1 MSYAIDPYEIL
12 GLPSSANS
20 ADINK
25 AYERL
30 AARLDPKRNPYPSAA
45 SQYLVISDAYK
56 IISDPVGKRRYDEFI
71 HAQPDTEKNKP
82 VFSMRVTPSKR
93 SVKPLPEEQ
102 VIYLLA
108 ELTAPPQAVEM
119 MQKREVRLNVTLVI
133 DQSKSMDDEQRMER
147 VKAAAQA
154 IITELTNQ
162 DVLSVV
168 SFNDRASIVIPAT
181 PVQDKMAMRA
191 RIGMIQPMGGTEIY
205 KGLLEGVNQTR
216 KYLSPQMVNHII
228 LLTDGRTF
236 GDEEKAL
243 DLAKKAA
250 DQGISISAMGLGSD
264 WNDKFLDQLASSTG
278 GTSTFIKSVN
288 MVQKFMDEQLRSLSN
303 AFAERLTLLISPDS
317 DVQLEMAFKLSP
329 HPQPLAHEGGVVPL
343 AGMQPNRPISILLQL
358 QLPAAMNIGKRSLVH
373 VMASGDIM
381 VNQAKPHKTTSDI
394 TIDVAEKSVTED
406 APPASIVDAL
416 SKLTLYRLQEKAQ
429 EAIDEGNFEEAT
441 RRLQYLGTRL
451 IDMGEEELGR
461 QAMSEA
467 AMVQHTHAF
476 SNEASKKTIKY
487 QTRSLISGAG
497 MKEALTNLFSSD
509 ES

>member
-12 GLPSSANS
+12 SLSSSAS
-20 ADINK
+20 LTDINK

-30 AARLDPKRNPYPSAA
+30 VARLDPKRNPYPAAA
-45 SQYLVISDAYK
+45 SQYQIVNDAYK
-56 IISDPVGKRRYDEFI
+56 IISDPVGRRRYDEYI
-71 HAQPDTEKNKP
+71 AALPEAERNKP
-82 VFSMRVTPSKR
+82 VFGMRVVPSKR
-93 SVKPLPEEQ
+93 GVKPLSEEQ

-108 ELTAPPQAVEM
+108 DLYAPPNAAKM
-119 MQKREVRLNVTLVI
+119 MEQREVRLNVTLVI
-133 DQSKSMDDEQRMER
+133 DQSKSMDDEHRMER

-162 DVLSVV
+162 DVISVV

-181 PVQDKMAMRA
+181 PVQDKMALRA

-216 KYLSPQMVNHII
+216 KYLNPQMVNHII

-236 GDEEKAL
+236 GDEDKAL

-250 DQGISISAMGLGSD
+250 EQGISISAMGLGSD

-278 GTSTFIKSVN
+278 GTSTFIRSVN
-288 MVQKFMDEQLRSLSN
+288 MVQKFMDEQLRNLSN
-303 AFAERLTLLISPDS
+303 AFAERLNLLVAPDA
-317 DVQLEMAFKLSP
+317 DIQLEMAFKLSP
-329 HPQPLAHEGGVVPL
+329 HPQPLSHEGGVIPL

-358 QLPAAMNIGKRSLVH
+358 QLPANMRLGTRSLVH
-373 VMASGDIM
+373 VMATGDIM
-381 VNQAKPHKTTSDI
+381 VNQAKAHKTADDLSI
-394 TIDVAEKSVTED
+394 EVAEKSGVDD

-429 EAIDEGNFEEAT
+429 EALDDGNIEEAT

-461 QAMSEA
+461 QVMGEA
-467 AMVQHTHAF
+467 TMVQHTQAF
-476 SNEASKKTIKY
+476 TNETVKKTIKY
-487 QTRSLISGAG
+487 GTRSLISGAG
-497 MKEALTNLFSSD
+497 MKEALTNLFTD
-509 ES
+509 DK